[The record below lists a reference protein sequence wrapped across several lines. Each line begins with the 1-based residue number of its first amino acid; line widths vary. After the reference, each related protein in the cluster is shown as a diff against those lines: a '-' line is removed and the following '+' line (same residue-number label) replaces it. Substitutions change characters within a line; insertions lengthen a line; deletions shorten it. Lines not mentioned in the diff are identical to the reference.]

1 MENYIFLGTQSNTHF
16 FVHITGNEN
25 YTVDI
30 PSQIYNALIQEQ
42 FITEVTENV
51 IIYSSNKRCEIIII
65 QHANNPKNNIFGKE
79 NLETFFETLLN
90 ADRNNALIIQY
101 DYDKKYYKTYHVD
114 EVIPIP
120 KELKFSNSTIV
131 NIVTSKPIMYV

>member
-16 FVHITGNEN
+16 FVHITGNEK

-51 IIYSSNKRCEIIII
+51 IIYSFNKIICFSKQI
-65 QHANNPKNNIFGKE
+65 KN
-79 NLETFFETLLN
+79 
-90 ADRNNALIIQY
+90 
-101 DYDKKYYKTYHVD
+101 
-114 EVIPIP
+114 
-120 KELKFSNSTIV
+120 
-131 NIVTSKPIMYV
+131 